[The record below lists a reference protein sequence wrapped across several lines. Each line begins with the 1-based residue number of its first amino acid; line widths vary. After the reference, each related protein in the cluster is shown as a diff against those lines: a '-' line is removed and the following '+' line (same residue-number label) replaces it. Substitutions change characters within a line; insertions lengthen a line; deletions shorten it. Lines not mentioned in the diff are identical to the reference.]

1 MGRLAALPPDVAL
14 TRTGRS
20 PPENALGEAKLV
32 DFADKVYAHI
42 SETCMIFPKEGPGA

>member
-1 MGRLAALPPDVAL
+1 MSLFAALPLDVDL

-20 PPENALGEAKLV
+20 PPENVLGEAKLV
-32 DFADKVYAHI
+32 DFADKVYDHV